1 MKKLTHAFSYIFS
14 DNEWFNKVLIGG
26 FYIVLIPIGIGA
38 VMLNGFLSEFILRQ
52 NNGDRSMPYWRNVRS
67 LFTAGIKNSSLFL
80 AGLILVYIGIFFS
93 YQFTIP
99 VSIIILASLLT
110 INAIFLTRSFNV
122 VAVLIS
128 MGMLVAAISVGW
140 MWIVVGWPL
149 LIFLAMLVQVHL
161 LTIRKSS

>member
-67 LFTAGIKNSSLFL
+67 LFTAGIKKSSLFL
-80 AGLILVYIGIFFS
+80 AGLAVVYTGIFFS

-99 VSIIILASLLT
+99 VSIIVLASLLT
-110 INAIFLTRSFNV
+110 INAIFLTRSFNI

-128 MGMLVAAISVGW
+128 MGMLIAAISVGW

-149 LIFLAMLVQVHL
+149 LIFLAMLVQIHL